1 MTRHL
6 ARLADIAYRRRG
18 RVILAWIAAA
28 VVIIGVGS
36 SLAGEYNADYNT
48 PGSESKAASDLTER
62 SFGGYSGQEIYVVW
76 KDPAGAERPAS
87 QERVDAFLAEAG
99 QVAHVARPTPT
110 RLSEDG
116 TIGSTTLPLTIEGW
130 DVPKEDGEKLIA
142 AAEKYSGDGLE
153 IRLGGDPIR
162 DAQEQASPEGIG
174 FLGAAIVL
182 LIAFGS
188 VVAAGLPLLIALVGL
203 GITSGG
209 LIVLLANVVDVPDW
223 TTAVSGLIG
232 IGVGVDYAL
241 LVLTRFR
248 AAMSDG
254 KDRHDAVVEAVTTAG
269 RSVIIAGCTVVIA
282 VLGLFLTGLPY
293 MYGVAISA
301 SLAVLVVML
310 AAVSLLPALL
320 SYLGPRVD
328 RLKLPFLGR
337 ALKAEG
343 NGESPAA
350 RWSHAVQ
357 RRPWTAA
364 ILATVVLLALAIPA
378 LDMRL
383 GFPDAGNDPPNTMTR
398 QAYDLNAE
406 GFGAGTNGP
415 LVIAAELPDAGAQ
428 ATIGSFAE
436 RLRAERGVAFVADPQ
451 INREGDAAIV
461 TVAPRGSPQDAET
474 EALVNRLRE
483 DVIPEALRGSGVT
496 AQIGGVTAALE
507 DQSEYVTDRMPVFI
521 AGVVGL
527 SFLLL
532 LVAFHSPLISLKA
545 AVMNLLSVGAAYGV
559 MTLVAKGGAVGEL
572 VGIDREVPIAPF
584 MPVMMFAIL
593 FGLSMDY
600 EVFLISRI
608 REEYLKD
615 GNTRRAVADGLAK
628 TARVIT
634 AAAAIMVVV
643 FLAFLAAPDVFLK
656 LFGVGL
662 ASAIFLDATIV
673 RMVLVPAVMQLLG
686 RLNWW
691 IPGGWSGSC
700 RGWTS
705 SASPWARRAGPRGG
719 RYNPAGCRATNPAVD
734 RIEACQREPVTRVP
748 LVSKRTP
755 ATTRKTWPGLDQ
767 IVIQRPGPGEP
778 QLIRR
783 PESRGPAS
791 RPAEASAKE
800 TEPEQS

>member
-1 MTRHL
+1 MARHL

-18 RVILAWIAAA
+18 RMVLVWIVAA

-36 SLAGEYNADYNT
+36 ALAGEYKADYDT
-48 PGSESKAASDLTER
+48 PGSESEAASDITKQR
-62 SFGGYSGQEIYVVW
+62 FDGYSGQEIYVVW
-76 KDPAGAERPAS
+76 KAEAGARSPDAMRQLNGFFAEA
-87 QERVDAFLAEAG
+87 ERVD
-99 QVAHVARPTPT
+99 HVAPHTPI
-110 RLSEDG
+110 RVSEDG
-116 TIGSTTLPLTIEGW
+116 KTGSTTLPLTVPGW
-130 DVPKEDGEKLIA
+130 EVPKEDGEQLIA
-142 AAEKYSGDGLE
+142 AAEKNSVDGLQ
-153 IRLGGDPIR
+153 IKLGGDPIYQ
-162 DAQEQASPEGIG
+162 AQGSTPPEGIG
-174 FLGAAIVL
+174 FLGGAIVL

-188 VVAAGLPLLIALVGL
+188 VVAAGLPLAIALVGL
-203 GITSGG
+203 GISSGG
-209 LIVLLANVVDVPDW
+209 LIVLLANVLDVPDW

-232 IGVGVDYAL
+232 IGVGIDYAL

-248 AAMSDG
+248 AALNAG
-254 KDRHDAVVEAVTTAG
+254 KDRHDAVVEAITTAG
-269 RSVIIAGCTVVIA
+269 RSVIIAGATVVIA

-328 RLKLPFLGR
+328 RLRIPLLGR
-337 ALKAEG
+337 TLKVEG
-343 NGESPAA
+343 DGESPAA

-364 ILATVVLLALAIPA
+364 ILATAVLLALAAPA
-378 LDMRL
+378 LGMRL
-383 GFPDAGNDPPNTMTR
+383 GFPDAGNDPSDTMTR
-398 QAYDLNAE
+398 QAYDLNTE
-406 GFGAGTNGP
+406 GFGPGTNGP
-415 LVIAAELPDAGAQ
+415 LVIAAELPDRSA
-428 ATIGSFAE
+428 ATEIDALAE
-436 RLRAERGVAFVADPQ
+436 RLRDERGVAFVPEPQ
-451 INREGDAAIV
+451 INDQGDAAIV
-461 TVAPRGSPQDAET
+461 TVIPTTSPQDAET
-474 EALVNRLRE
+474 EDLVNRLRD
-483 DVIPEALRGSGVT
+483 DVLPDAVGASGIS

-507 DQSEYVTDRMPVFI
+507 DQSEFIKDRLPLFI

-532 LVAFHSPLISLKA
+532 LIAFHSPLISLKA

-559 MTLVAKGGAVGEL
+559 MTLAAKGGPFSEL
-572 VGIDREVPIAPF
+572 IGIDHEVPIAPF

-615 GNTRRAVADGLAK
+615 GDTRRAVADGLAK

-656 LFGVGL
+656 LFGIGL

-686 RLNWW
+686 DRNWW
-691 IPGGWSGSC
+691 IPNWLERSLPRLDVERVAIGS
-700 RGWTS
+700 
-705 SASPWARRAGPRGG
+705 ADG
-719 RYNPAGCRATNPAVD
+719 RTG
-734 RIEACQREPVTRVP
+734 
-748 LVSKRTP
+748 
-755 ATTRKTWPGLDQ
+755 
-767 IVIQRPGPGEP
+767 
-778 QLIRR
+778 
-783 PESRGPAS
+783 
-791 RPAEASAKE
+791 
-800 TEPEQS
+800 